1 VQTLTGINK
10 KVHSEIGS
18 TARVCVPQP
27 TKLQRIGDKIKA
39 ATIPAVAVREI
50 RIFW

>member
-18 TARVCVPQP
+18 TARVWVPQA
-27 TKLQRIGDKIKA
+27 TEWQRIANQIDTTRA
-39 ATIPAVAVREI
+39 RTA
-50 RIFW
+50 